1 MKNFLIIVFL
11 LVPLAASPQHA
22 RNLPEHDHKSVHFG
36 FSLGLNTMDFKIR
49 ASEYALEN
57 DIFAEVSNLS
67 PGFNINVISNFRL
80 GNDFSLRMLPG
91 VSFGQR
97 RIDYY
102 TMDGQPLP
110 GNDAGDGTSVPRHF
124 NSQELESSFLEF
136 PFLVK
141 YKSVRI
147 NNYRPYLIGGV
158 NFRYDLAK
166 NYNEDDEIYLSLN
179 PFDTYLETGFGVDFY
194 LPYFKFAT
202 ELKFATG
209 FFNTLDPKDTSRPQF
224 QNAIGRMRSN
234 MFILS
239 FHFE

>member
-1 MKNFLIIVFL
+1 MFLM
-11 LVPLAASPQHA
+11 VPLAASAQST
-22 RNLPEHDHKSVHFG
+22 RNLPEHDHKTIHFG
-36 FSLGLNTMDFKIR
+36 FSLGLNTMDFKVR
-49 ASEYALEN
+49 ASEYAIEN

-80 GNDFSLRMLPG
+80 GNHFALRILPG

-110 GNDAGDGTSVPRHF
+110 GNDAVVIPRQF
-124 NSQELESSFLEF
+124 NSQELESSFLEL
-136 PFLVK
+136 PFSVK
-141 YKSVRI
+141 YRSARI
-147 NNYRPYLIGGV
+147 NNYRPYLLGGV

-166 NYNEDDEIYLSLN
+166 NFSEDDEIYLSLN
-179 PFDTYLETGFGVDFY
+179 PFDAYVETGFGIDFY

-202 ELKFATG
+202 ELKFAVG
-209 FFNTLDPKDTSRPQF
+209 FFNTLDPRDTSRPQF
-224 QNAIGRMRSN
+224 QEAIERLRSN